1 MFFISK
7 DCGDNL
13 YEVTDTRDGIKEI
26 YELTRLFEIAK
37 TTPIY
42 GVSQWGISV
51 NPYVEMSNS
60 FLAREKLLGRQYY
73 NSFSIMKNYY
83 YGTPISCI
91 PRYSETVPLPGVV
104 EIPDFCTSLDS
115 RTFASISS
123 CKDVRKLKLGT
134 LTATLGERSLGLAV
148 NIDTIDLRNVSWLKF
163 GALTK
168 ANLKELRIPN
178 TMQRVSMGAFSYGF
192 IKRLDFSQVDF
203 SRVTLDHG
211 AFIDLVGVREIKLP
225 RGIKLDFDNLMLK
238 NYKDVKI
245 TYV

>member
-7 DCGDNL
+7 GCGDNL
-13 YEVTDTRDGIKEI
+13 YEVTDTKDGIKEI
-26 YELTRLFEIAK
+26 YELTRLLEIAK
-37 TTPIY
+37 TVPIH
-42 GVSQWGISV
+42 GVSQDGISV

-60 FLAREKLLGRQYY
+60 FLARERLLGRQYY
-73 NSFSIMKNYY
+73 NPFSIMKNY

-91 PRYSETVPLPGVV
+91 PRYSETVPLPEVV
-104 EIPDFCTSLDS
+104 KIPDFCTSLDS

-123 CKDVRKLKLGT
+123 CKGVRKLKLGT
-134 LTATLGERSLGLAV
+134 LTATLCERSLGLAV

-163 GALTK
+163 GAFMG
-168 ANLKELRIPN
+168 ANLKELMIPK
-178 TMQRVSMGAFSYGF
+178 TMQRVSMGAFAHSF
-192 IKRLDFSQVDF
+192 IKQLDFSQVDF
-203 SRVTLDHG
+203 NNVILDQG
-211 AFIDLVGVREIKLP
+211 AFIDLRGVREIRLP